1 MFKKILI
8 ANRCEIAV
16 RVIRTCREMG
26 IKTVAVFSE
35 VDRTSPHVL
44 KAHEAYC
51 VGPPPSSRSYLN
63 IEKILEIIIKTGADA
78 VHPGYG
84 FLSENADFSK
94 LISKMGAVWIGPPS
108 SIITTMGDKMAARRL
123 A

>member
-8 ANRCEIAV
+8 ANRGEIAV

-63 IEKILEIIIKTGADA
+63 IEKILEIIELHQCRLVESAALWRFHLELITA
-78 VHPGYG
+78 VR
-84 FLSENADFSK
+84 
-94 LISKMGAVWIGPPS
+94 V
-108 SIITTMGDKMAARRL
+108 
-123 A
+123 